1 MLHFLREAHVP
12 VGTVIDVGAHE
23 QTVELREQFP
33 DLRHILFEPVTEF
46 HDALRRNY
54 VGMDYVLVS
63 AALSNQEG
71 TGQLSKIRIDG
82 GQISHS
88 SLTGKAGNGETE
100 AVTTLRLDTFMKS
113 RDDPKPYLLKLDV
126 DGFEIPIMQGTEGI
140 WDDISCVIV
149 EATLDSFAERM
160 NYVLS
165 KGFKLFDIVDQ
176 CYYYNMFSQADLVF
190 LAERLMDN
198 PNLRPWQTKT
208 FTWKE
213 WVPVASFEGIIQ
225 RQAPPTGL
233 FNALY

>member
-1 MLHFLREAHVP
+1 M
-12 VGTVIDVGAHE
+12 
-23 QTVELREQFP
+23 
-33 DLRHILFEPVTEF
+33 
-46 HDALRRNY
+46 
-54 VGMDYVLVS
+54 GMDYVLVS
-63 AALSNQEG
+63 AALSDQDG

-149 EATLDSFAERM
+149 EATLDTFAERM

-165 KGFKLFDIVDQ
+165 KGFKLFDIVDI

-190 LAERLMDN
+190 LAGRLMDN

-213 WVPVASFEGIIQ
+213 WVPVASF
-225 RQAPPTGL
+225 
-233 FNALY
+233 